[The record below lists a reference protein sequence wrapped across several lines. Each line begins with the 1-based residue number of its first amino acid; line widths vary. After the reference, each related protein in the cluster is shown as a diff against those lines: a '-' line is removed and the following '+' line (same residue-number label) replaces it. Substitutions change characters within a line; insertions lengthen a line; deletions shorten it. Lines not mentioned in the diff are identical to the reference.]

1 MAETTEGQRRQQTV
15 HRETLRD
22 GSALRQI
29 LARTRAPVT
38 VPVPVPEP
46 SPGVDLEPG
55 CAYGVVTRAMVDAL
69 MQELRIIRG
78 RVDSLLSLVVGAIVL
93 DVLLRLA
100 GLR

>member
-1 MAETTEGQRRQQTV
+1 MAETTEGQRRRQTAP
-15 HRETLRD
+15 RETLRD

-29 LARTRAPVT
+29 LARAPVA
-38 VPVPVPEP
+38 VPEP
-46 SPGVDLEPG
+46 PAGVDLEPG